1 MERVGG
7 RGYHS
12 ENQKASA
19 NSRWGNERMDGER
32 GLIGKG
38 AKAEK
43 RRKRLIEKK
52 LKIEEDRRQFH
63 HILSHLD
70 MFGHVAEEY
79 TGDRGSQVTIKIVN
93 MGVKRFLR
101 G

>member
-1 MERVGG
+1 MGSKAERDGVGG
-7 RGYHS
+7 SHS
-12 ENQKASA
+12 KNQGVMA
-19 NSRWGNERMDGER
+19 NSRWGNKIMDGER

-43 RRKRLIEKK
+43 RRKRLIEKE

-93 MGVKRFLR
+93 TTR
-101 G
+101 